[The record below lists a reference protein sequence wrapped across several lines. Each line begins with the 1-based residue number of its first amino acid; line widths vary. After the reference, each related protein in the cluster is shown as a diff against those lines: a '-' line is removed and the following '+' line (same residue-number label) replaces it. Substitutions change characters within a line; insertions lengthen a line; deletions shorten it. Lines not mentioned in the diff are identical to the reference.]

1 MKKIIVF
8 LSTGLFLAFVF
19 KADIYA
25 ETLSLKKVTFAASG
39 FRNPFKSLLPEKII
53 EKEAVRVTRPEP
65 EVAITAPELTIQG
78 IVWGGKFPE
87 AIINGKVLKEGD
99 ILTGP
104 EPITILEIRPKE
116 VVILYKNKIFNFLP
130 KK

>member
-1 MKKIIVF
+1 MKIIIAALF
-8 LSTGLFLAFVF
+8 MGLFLVIACE
-19 KADIYA
+19 ADIYA
-25 ETLSLKKVTFAASG
+25 ATLSLKKVSFQAGG
-39 FRNPFKSLLPEKII
+39 FRNPFKSVLPEKIVD
-53 EKEAVRVTRPEP
+53 KEVINIAKPAP
-65 EVAITAPELTIQG
+65 EVEMKPPEIVIQG
-78 IVWGGKFPE
+78 IVWGGEFPQ

>member
-1 MKKIIVF
+1 MRIIIAALFMGIF
-8 LSTGLFLAFVF
+8 LVIACKVET
-19 KADIYA
+19 YA

-39 FRNPFKSLLPEKII
+39 FRNPFKSVLPEKIT
-53 EKEAVRVTRPEP
+53 EKELVNVARPAP
-65 EVAITAPELTIQG
+65 EVEIKAPEVTIQG
-78 IVWGGKFPE
+78 IVWGGEFPQ

-99 ILTGP
+99 VLTEP